1 LQIDRFSTRACCA
14 IASIWNDIQKQRV
27 LALPKIRAI
36 CKSNRI
42 NSTRLGSL
50 TPQLLD
56 YGIQSEDEVLC
67 GISRATIGEPF
78 A

>member
-1 LQIDRFSTRACCA
+1 
-14 IASIWNDIQKQRV
+14 
-27 LALPKIRAI
+27 LPKIRAI